1 MFVLFWQLVRF
12 LVWKEEGIKYVVHKI
27 QDYDLIFF
35 TTALLTNLYTRDCIL
50 LTRGKHLYDSIT
62 SLRRNPMGIFV
73 FCFVF
78 CLLVFFVVCLICLFY
93 YSYKFVH
100 FCVNIPNC
108 HAKLLIPVSQKYPE
122 NPGRQ
127 SHVHV
132 SNEIVPLLLHFT
144 PGQSI
149 KITKT
154 TYKSN
159 YQCQSVHRTTLHM
172 PQDVN
177 AILLTSI

>member
-1 MFVLFWQLVRF
+1 
-12 LVWKEEGIKYVVHKI
+12 
-27 QDYDLIFF
+27 
-35 TTALLTNLYTRDCIL
+35 
-50 LTRGKHLYDSIT
+50 
-62 SLRRNPMGIFV
+62 
-73 FCFVF
+73 
-78 CLLVFFVVCLICLFY
+78 
-93 YSYKFVH
+93 
-100 FCVNIPNC
+100 VNIPNC
-108 HAKLLIPVSQKYPE
+108 HAKLLIPVSQKCPE
-122 NPGRQ
+122 NPDRQ

-159 YQCQSVHRTTLHM
+159 YQCQSVHCTTLHM

-177 AILLTSI
+177 AILLTSILKEYAYLMTDVC